1 MVLTRLI
8 ECEHGPPPITVSS
21 AFQTL
26 RYVCRFDKHRVR
38 DPSYILSDTCG
49 VCGGGE
55 TPPRWCVLRITIRAW
70 SLFFFFSFSCHRASA
85 SDGNHTVLCRQL
97 PSLATRQPQHQIRAP
112 IKERSISRLCYSLLP
127 RSQGLWSPLPARI
140 PSVSWPARVPGG
152 EVYSERK
159 DTTSWLG

>member
-1 MVLTRLI
+1 MG
-8 ECEHGPPPITVSS
+8 CEAWERETPSRWKALPRVSS
-21 AFQTL
+21 RHTATAVSTDTGAYYQ
-26 RYVCRFDKHRVR
+26 YVLVPAPGLIFV
-38 DPSYILSDTCG
+38 
-49 VCGGGE
+49 
-55 TPPRWCVLRITIRAW
+55 
-70 SLFFFFSFSCHRASA
+70 FSFCCHRASA
-85 SDGNHTVLCRQL
+85 SDSDDTVLCRQL

-152 EVYSERK
+152 EVDSERK